1 MEFADFMDGFRKDT
15 LGSILEDLR
24 FIAQGCYEEAMRRKG
39 FTNDSGALSSS
50 IGWAISLDGSIIY
63 SGGLVSVGEGG
74 SIGQSQG
81 RRAIDE
87 LVRGSGIKLILVAG
101 MDYAQEVEARGFD
114 VTTSGELL
122 AEEMISWW
130 MENA

>member
-50 IGWAISLDGSIIY
+50 IGWAIILDGNIVY
-63 SGGLVSVGEGG
+63 SGGLTPVGKGG

-87 LVRGSGIKLILVAG
+87 LASGRGIKLILVAG

>member
-1 MEFADFMDGFRKDT
+1 MEFGDFMNEFRKDT
-15 LGSILEDLR
+15 TDSVLEDLR
-24 FIAQGCYEEAMRRKG
+24 FIAQGCYEEVMRRKG

-50 IGWAISLDGSIIY
+50 IGWAVSLDGNIVY
-63 SGGLVSVGEGG
+63 SGGLVPTGQGG

-81 RRAIDE
+81 RTAIDE

-101 MDYAQEVEARGFD
+101 MDYASEVEARGFD

-130 MENA
+130 INNA

>member
-1 MEFADFMDGFRKDT
+1 MEFADFMNGFRRDT

-50 IGWAISLDGSIIY
+50 IGWAISLDGNIVY
-63 SGGLVSVGEGG
+63 SGGLIPVGKGG

-130 MENA
+130 VENA

>member
-1 MEFADFMDGFRKDT
+1 MEFADFMNGFRKDT
-15 LGSILEDLR
+15 IGSILEDLM

-50 IGWAISLDGSIIY
+50 IGWAISLDGNIVY
-63 SGGLVSVGEGG
+63 SGGLAPVGQGG

>member
-1 MEFADFMDGFRKDT
+1 MEFADFMNGFRKDT
-15 LGSILEDLR
+15 IGSILEDLR

-50 IGWAISLDGSIIY
+50 IGWAISLDGSIVY

-130 MENA
+130 VENA

>member
-50 IGWAISLDGSIIY
+50 IGWAISLDGNIVY

-81 RRAIDE
+81 RRSIDE

>member
-1 MEFADFMDGFRKDT
+1 MEFADFMNGFRKDT

-50 IGWAISLDGSIIY
+50 IGWAISLDGSIVY

-130 MENA
+130 VENA

>member
-1 MEFADFMDGFRKDT
+1 M
-15 LGSILEDLR
+15 
-24 FIAQGCYEEAMRRKG
+24 
-39 FTNDSGALSSS
+39 
-50 IGWAISLDGSIIY
+50 
-63 SGGLVSVGEGG
+63 
-74 SIGQSQG
+74 GQSQG

-87 LVRGSGIKLILVAG
+87 LARGGGIKLILVAG

-130 MENA
+130 VENA

>member
-1 MEFADFMDGFRKDT
+1 MEFADFMNGFRKDT
-15 LGSILEDLR
+15 IGSILEDLR

-50 IGWAISLDGSIIY
+50 IGWAISLDGSIVY
-63 SGGLVSVGEGG
+63 SGGLTPVGKGG

-87 LVRGSGIKLILVAG
+87 LVRGSGIKLILVVG

-130 MENA
+130 VENA

>member
-24 FIAQGCYEEAMRRKG
+24 FIAQGCYEEAMRRKS
-39 FTNDSGALSSS
+39 FLNDSGALSSS
-50 IGWAISLDGSIIY
+50 IGWAISLDGNIVY
-63 SGGLVSVGEGG
+63 SGGLVSIGQGG
-74 SIGQSQG
+74 SLGQSQG

-87 LVRGSGIKLILVAG
+87 LASGLGIKLILVAG

>member
-1 MEFADFMDGFRKDT
+1 MEFADFMNGFRKDT
-15 LGSILEDLR
+15 IGSILEDLR

-50 IGWAISLDGSIIY
+50 IGWAISLDGNIVY
-63 SGGLVSVGEGG
+63 SGGLTPVGKGG

>member
-1 MEFADFMDGFRKDT
+1 MEFGDFMNEFRKDT
-15 LGSILEDLR
+15 TDSVLEDLR

-50 IGWAISLDGSIIY
+50 IGWAVSLDGNIVY
-63 SGGLVSVGEGG
+63 SGGLVPIGQGG

-101 MDYAQEVEARGFD
+101 MDYASEVEARGFD

-130 MENA
+130 INNA

>member
-1 MEFADFMDGFRKDT
+1 MEFADFMNGFRKDT
-15 LGSILEDLR
+15 ICSILEDLR

-50 IGWAISLDGSIIY
+50 IGWAISLDGNIVY

-130 MENA
+130 VENA

>member
-1 MEFADFMDGFRKDT
+1 MNEFRKDT
-15 LGSILEDLR
+15 TDSVLEDLR
-24 FIAQGCYEEAMRRKG
+24 FIAQGCYEEVMRRKG

-50 IGWAISLDGSIIY
+50 IGWAVSLDGNIVY
-63 SGGLVSVGEGG
+63 SGGLVPTGQGG

-81 RRAIDE
+81 RTAIDE

-101 MDYAQEVEARGFD
+101 MDYASEVEARGFD

-130 MENA
+130 INNA